1 MGLRCDQMSLKHP
14 LIYLANRAFR
24 AKPGHPCA
32 SIQHG
37 VTEIY
42 LPLLKQMMFH
52 PRIGKV
58 RGFVL
63 PFHVSPPT
71 LT

>member
-1 MGLRCDQMSLKHP
+1 MSLKRP
-14 LIYLANRAFR
+14 LICLAKRAPR
-24 AKPGHPCA
+24 AKPGHFRA

-58 RGFVL
+58 RGFAL

-71 LT
+71 LM